1 MDVCGLGHER
11 RRARRQKNNII
22 TTTTTTSDENYCKT
36 TAPLTEAF
44 ALNSLEPNSSFTST
58 RGSPHR
64 HSVVW
69 AFLDPK
75 DLKDDA
81 MDAVEALLA
90 ARPPAG
96 SAGTVPPPA
105 STSSS
110 NLEKSKKGRSPN
122 KVIMSA
128 KRFPYPMSFALDA

>member
-1 MDVCGLGHER
+1 M
-11 RRARRQKNNII
+11 
-22 TTTTTTSDENYCKT
+22 
-36 TAPLTEAF
+36 TEAF

-69 AFLDPK
+69 DFLDPK

-81 MDAVEALLA
+81 TDAVEALLA

-110 NLEKSKKGRSPN
+110 NLEKSKRGRSPN

>member
-1 MDVCGLGHER
+1 M
-11 RRARRQKNNII
+11 
-22 TTTTTTSDENYCKT
+22 
-36 TAPLTEAF
+36 TEAF

-58 RGSPHR
+58 RLPHR

-81 MDAVEALLA
+81 TDAVEALEALLA

-96 SAGTVPPPA
+96 FAGTVPPPA

-128 KRFPYPMSFALDA
+128 KRFPYPISFALDA

>member
-1 MDVCGLGHER
+1 M
-11 RRARRQKNNII
+11 
-22 TTTTTTSDENYCKT
+22 
-36 TAPLTEAF
+36 TEAF

-69 AFLDPK
+69 AFLVPK